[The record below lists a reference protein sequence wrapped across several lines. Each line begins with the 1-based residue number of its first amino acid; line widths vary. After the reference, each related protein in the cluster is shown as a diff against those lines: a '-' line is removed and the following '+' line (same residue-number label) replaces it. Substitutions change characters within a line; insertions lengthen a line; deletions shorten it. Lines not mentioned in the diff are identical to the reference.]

1 MKRCEHAIPEV
12 QTIGGSVFDIQRFSL
27 HDGPG
32 IRTLVFLKG
41 CPLRCTWCSNPESQ
55 KFLREIMFNAS
66 KCIDCGTCSEI
77 CPQNAIRKNR
87 SFHRIDRELCDT
99 CGNCCEE
106 CPTQALQW
114 SGKHMSVA
122 EVLAEIEKDREF
134 YENSGGGVTFSG
146 GEPLSQPE
154 FLKNLLIECH
164 SHGIHTAVETCG
176 FCRWEYLQDII
187 PFTDLFLYDLKH
199 MDPVEHKKLTGYDN
213 ARVLENLEWLCK
225 ETANIIIRMPIVP
238 RLNDSESNLTA
249 AAKLMDRLNIKEIH
263 LLPYHNYGESKYDM
277 LGSDYSLKDLNTLSE
292 QNLEAPK
299 RIFEKHGLKV
309 NIGGE

>member
-1 MKRCEHAIPEV
+1 
-12 QTIGGSVFDIQRFSL
+12 
-27 HDGPG
+27 
-32 IRTLVFLKG
+32 
-41 CPLRCTWCSNPESQ
+41 
-55 KFLREIMFNAS
+55 
-66 KCIDCGTCSEI
+66 
-77 CPQNAIRKNR
+77 
-87 SFHRIDRELCDT
+87 
-99 CGNCCEE
+99 
-106 CPTQALQW
+106 
-114 SGKHMSVA
+114 
-122 EVLAEIEKDREF
+122 
-134 YENSGGGVTFSG
+134 
-146 GEPLSQPE
+146 
-154 FLKNLLIECH
+154 LLIECH

-176 FCRWEYLQDII
+176 FCRREYLQGII

-277 LGSDYSLKDLNTLSE
+277 LGRDYSLKDLNTLSE

-299 RIFEKHGLKV
+299 RIFEQHGLKV

>member
-1 MKRCEHAIPEV
+1 MKGSEHAIPEG
-12 QTIGGSVFDIQRFSL
+12 QTIGGLVFDIQRFSL

-41 CPLRCTWCSNPESQ
+41 CPLKCIWCSNPESQ
-55 KFLREIMFNAS
+55 KFPREIMFNAS

-77 CPQNAIRKNR
+77 CPQKAIRKNNTT
-87 SFHRIDRELCDT
+87 HRLDRNLCDA

-114 SGKHMSVA
+114 SGKYMSVA

-146 GEPLSQPE
+146 GEPVSQPE
-154 FLKNLLIECH
+154 FLKNLLIECKA
-164 SHGIHTAVETCG
+164 HGVHTATETCG
-176 FCRWEYLQDII
+176 FCQWEDLQNIM

-199 MDPVEHKKLTGYDN
+199 MDPVEHERLTGHDN
-213 ARVLENLEWLCK
+213 KRVLENLEWLRK
-225 ETANIIIRMPIVP
+225 EGADIIIRMPIVP
-238 RLNDSESNLTA
+238 GLNDSGSNLTA
-249 AAKLMDRLNIKEIH
+249 TAELMDRLKLKEIH
-263 LLPYHNYGESKYDM
+263 LLPYHNYGESKYEM
-277 LGSDYSLKDLNTLSE
+277 LGDDYSLKDLKTVSE
-292 QNLEAPK
+292 QDLEAPK
-299 RIFEKHGLKV
+299 RLFEQYGLIV